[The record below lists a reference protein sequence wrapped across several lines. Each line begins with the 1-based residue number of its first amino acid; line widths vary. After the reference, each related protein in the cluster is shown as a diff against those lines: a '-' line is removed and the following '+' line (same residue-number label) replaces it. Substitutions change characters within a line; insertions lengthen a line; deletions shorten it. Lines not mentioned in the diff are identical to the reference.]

1 MAPMPLLVRFVAAL
15 VVVSVHVDADGAE
28 LPWEG
33 WRSPAR
39 FAEVDA
45 GQLVVAHSS
54 TCLDGCR
61 YDRSNAGPE
70 PPAANPYPLRWLYRD
85 GDEVV
90 LFDERGAGAMTR
102 LWMTTGDG
110 VSRCF
115 DPAVRARLRI
125 DTALVMDVPLAQW
138 FDGSLAPF
146 TPPLAADRVA
156 ASGGYVHRVPIAYTQ
171 SLRLGLAGAEAGNL
185 ACDPS
190 GWGLLWYQAQFQRLP
205 SAAPVV
211 AFPVF
216 DESGLRSFLDTPP
229 GQDPW
234 HGFLAPEPFAYTGVT
249 GPATL
254 VLAERGGGGWLR
266 SLRLGV
272 PMAAWP
278 HLRLRF
284 DFDGETAVDLAVA
297 DFFAADAAGS
307 ARGVLAGLG
316 TDGVL
321 YAWWPMPF
329 AQAAKV
335 ELVVDASATGPF
347 DVTGSLAFD
356 LATAPGAARFHARAS
371 DACGAGDRLVHADVG
386 AGKLVALSA
395 RYAGDALNGLDVLEG
410 DERIVIEGA
419 MAPAWYGTGVED
431 LFDGGFYFDQGA
443 WVAALT
449 GAPRVATMPTGVT
462 AVYRVFLGDAPT
474 WTSAVRIEQ
483 EAGSLPNMATSACT
497 RHVAFSYRRGQPLVA
512 EVDSFEVGDTGAA
525 AGHDYELPV
534 GASCAMLDASF
545 ADEPPTVLAAD
556 VCRYAS
562 GSSRFRFDLGRG
574 YEGPLRLRRRIDV
587 GEGLPGE
594 IAGAPAAE
602 VRLDGKVVGVFPP
615 VAANPLRRW
624 QEQEILLDADS
635 SPRALVFE
643 IAPLPTSTAAMSSE
657 SAWTLRAVLA
667 DHLLADG
674 FEGDIIGNEP

>member
-1 MAPMPLLVRFVAAL
+1 MASMPPAARFAVAL
-15 VVVSVHVDADGAE
+15 VLVSSRAHAAGPE

-45 GQLVVAHSS
+45 GHLVVAHSS
-54 TCLDGCR
+54 ACLDGCR

-90 LFDERGAGAMTR
+90 LFDERGAGALTR

-115 DPAVRARLRI
+115 DPAVRVRLRI
-125 DTALVMDVPLAQW
+125 DGALAMDVPLAQW

-146 TPPLAADRVA
+146 TPPLAADRLA

-205 SAAPVV
+205 SSTGIA
-211 AFPVF
+211 AFPAF
-216 DESGLRSFLDTPP
+216 DESGLRGFLDTPS

-234 HGFLAPEPFAYTGVT
+234 HGLLAPEPFAFSGVT

-254 VLAERGGGGWLR
+254 LLAERSGSGWLR
-266 SLRLGV
+266 GLRLGV

-278 HLRLRF
+278 HSRIRIG
-284 DFDGETAVDLAVA
+284 FDGGTSVDLDIA
-297 DFFAADAAGS
+297 DFFATDAAGS
-307 ARGVLAGLG
+307 ARGVLSGLG

-335 ELVVDASATGPF
+335 ELVVSAAAASAF

-356 LATAPGAARFHARAS
+356 MVTVPGAARFHAQAS
-371 DACGAGDRLVHADVG
+371 DACGAGDRLVHADTG

-410 DERIVIEGA
+410 DERIVVDGA
-419 MAPAWYGTGVED
+419 TAPAWYGTGVED
-431 LFDGGFYFDQGA
+431 FFDGGFYFDQGA
-443 WVAALT
+443 WMAALA
-449 GAPRVATMPTGVT
+449 GAPRVATTPTGMT
-462 AVYRVFLGDAPT
+462 IAYRVFLGDAPA
-474 WTSAVRIEQ
+474 WTNTVRIEQ

-512 EVDSFEVGDTGAA
+512 DVDGFEVGDAGAA
-525 AGHDYELPV
+525 AAHDYELPV
-534 GASCAMLDASF
+534 GASCATLDASF
-545 ADEPPTVLAAD
+545 ADEPPTAHTAE

-562 GSSRFRFDLGRG
+562 GSSRFRFELGRG

-587 GEGLPGE
+587 GAGVPGE
-594 IAGAPAAE
+594 VAGAPAAE

-615 VAANPLRRW
+615 AAANPLRRW
-624 QEQEILLDADS
+624 QEQEILLDADGA
-635 SPRALVFE
+635 PRSLAFE
-643 IAPLPTSTAAMSSE
+643 IVPLPMPSAAISSE

-667 DHLLADG
+667 DHLYADG
-674 FEGDIIGNEP
+674 FDGGAARQ